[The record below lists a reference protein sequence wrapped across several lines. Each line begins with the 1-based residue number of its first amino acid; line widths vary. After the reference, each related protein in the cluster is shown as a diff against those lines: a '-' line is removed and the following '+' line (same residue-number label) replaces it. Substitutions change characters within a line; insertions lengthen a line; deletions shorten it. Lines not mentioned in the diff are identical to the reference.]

1 MAQGQGENQNYF
13 DRLFAYYA
21 QLDGIYGGY
30 AKSHGEK
37 YLSLWALEEIGD
49 SSEGLSQK
57 EIADKL
63 FAPKQTISSVVAG
76 LVERGMVETLP
87 SKHDGRSKIHLL
99 TPKGQKLFA
108 EIRRD
113 YARAEKLIFERLGAE
128 RIEQMFEGFA
138 VVNDALACVFEGKL
152 AAEEDSAAKESAS
165 GEGAAKEVPAAIAKE
180 ARIEERRAFGTK
192 ANDKE
197 EGVAIAAPSVAER
210 VAPVKKAGELR
221 G

>member
-1 MAQGQGENQNYF
+1 MAQAQGDKRNYF

-21 QLDGIYGGY
+21 QLDGIYGSY
-30 AKSHGEK
+30 ARSHGEK

-49 SSEGLSQK
+49 SPEGLSQK

-76 LVERGMVETLP
+76 LVERGMVETVP
-87 SKHDGRSKIHLL
+87 SKHDGRSKIQLL
-99 TPKGQKLFA
+99 TPKGRKLFA

-113 YARAEKLIFERLGAE
+113 YARAEELVFEKLGAE

-138 VVNDALACVFEGKL
+138 VVNDALASVFEGKL
-152 AAEEDSAAKESAS
+152 VTGGTSSSDDS
-165 GEGAAKEVPAAIAKE
+165 AKE
-180 ARIEERRAFGTK
+180 A
-192 ANDKE
+192 
-197 EGVAIAAPSVAER
+197 
-210 VAPVKKAGELR
+210 GEIR

>member
-1 MAQGQGENQNYF
+1 MAQSQGENQNYF

-21 QLDGIYGGY
+21 QLDGIYGSY

-49 SSEGLSQK
+49 SVEGLSQK
-57 EIADKL
+57 DIADRL
-63 FAPKQTISSVVAG
+63 FAPKQTISSVIAG

-87 SKHDGRSKIHLL
+87 SKRDGRSKIHLL

-108 EIRRD
+108 EVRRD

-138 VVNDALACVFEGKL
+138 VVNDALACAFEEGCAPDEGS
-152 AAEEDSAAKESAS
+152 AAEE
-165 GEGAAKEVPAAIAKE
+165 GAVKEVPAAIAKE
-180 ARIEERRAFGTK
+180 ARIEERRALGTK